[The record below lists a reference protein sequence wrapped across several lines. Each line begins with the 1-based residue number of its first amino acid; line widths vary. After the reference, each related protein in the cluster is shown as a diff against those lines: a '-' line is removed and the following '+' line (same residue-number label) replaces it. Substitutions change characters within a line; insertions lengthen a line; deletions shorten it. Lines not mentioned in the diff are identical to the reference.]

1 MFTLDS
7 IPSVMQTIGVQLVK
21 MALVVT
27 KYHNTTLRANH
38 ISPEIILSLVKVHVT
53 TLSHMEFKLPLYQ
66 KKKKKCSTH
75 SLHKIPH
82 SVLHGKIKRE
92 QLGYVS
98 VAIAVK
104 NVPASISHSN
114 EQTMVKVLV
123 HQSFTIRLIYLGT
136 SDMDKSVLFFF
147 FPTFSYLEN
156 RTA

>member
-1 MFTLDS
+1 MQ
-7 IPSVMQTIGVQLVK
+7 SVGVQLVK
-21 MALVVT
+21 MVLLVT
-27 KYHNTTLRANH
+27 NYHNTTLRANH

-53 TLSHMEFKLPLYQ
+53 TLSHMEFTLPLY
-66 KKKKKCSTH
+66 KKKEKRKRKCSTH

-82 SVLHGKIKRE
+82 SVLHSKIKRE
-92 QLGYVS
+92 QQGYVS

-114 EQTMVKVLV
+114 KQTMVRVLV
-123 HQSFTIRLIYLGT
+123 LQSFTIRLIYLGT

>member
-7 IPSVMQTIGVQLVK
+7 IPSVMQTVGVQLVK
-21 MALVVT
+21 MVLVVT
-27 KYHNTTLRANH
+27 KYHTTTLRANH
-38 ISPEIILSLVKVHVT
+38 ISPEIIVSLVKVHVT
-53 TLSHMEFKLPLYQ
+53 TLSHMEFTLPLY
-66 KKKKKCSTH
+66 KKEKKKCSTH

-82 SVLHGKIKRE
+82 S
-92 QLGYVS
+92 QQGYVS

-114 EQTMVKVLV
+114 EQTTVKVLV
-123 HQSFTIRLIYLGT
+123 LQSFTIRLIYLGT
-136 SDMDKSVLFFF
+136 SDMGKSVLFFF